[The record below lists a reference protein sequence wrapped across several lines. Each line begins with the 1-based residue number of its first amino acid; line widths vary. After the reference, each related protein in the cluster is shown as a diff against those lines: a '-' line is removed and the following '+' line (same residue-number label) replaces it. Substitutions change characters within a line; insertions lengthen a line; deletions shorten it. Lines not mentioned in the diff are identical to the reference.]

1 MIHRYQQADVILL
14 NGAGYAAW
22 VQQATLPSARLI
34 NTSELLSDRLVIVE
48 NSSTHAHG
56 PEGKHAHRSTA
67 FTTWLDPSLAILQ
80 AQSIRD
86 ALTRLRPGRQNQFEA
101 GFSALTTN
109 LDELDRELQSV
120 FSRLDDR
127 PVLFS
132 HPVYQYLIRRYG
144 INARSL
150 HWEPDT
156 NLTESDLA
164 DLLKILET
172 HPATVMIWES
182 EPADA
187 IRETLESRGVSSI
200 VFSTAANTP
209 VNGDYLSIMRDN
221 LADLQSAL

>member
-1 MIHRYQQADVILL
+1 V
-14 NGAGYAAW
+14 
-22 VQQATLPSARLI
+22 
-34 NTSELLSDRLVIVE
+34 
-48 NSSTHAHG
+48 
-56 PEGKHAHRSTA
+56 
-67 FTTWLDPSLAILQ
+67 AIIQ

-86 ALTRLRPGRQNQFEA
+86 ALTRLRPGRQNQFES
-101 GFSALTTN
+101 GFSALATN

-120 FSRLDDR
+120 FNRIGDQ

-164 DLLKILET
+164 ELLKILET

-182 EPADA
+182 EPAEAVRD
-187 IRETLESRGVSSI
+187 TLESRGVSSI

-209 VNGDYLSIMRDN
+209 VNGDYLSVMRDN
-221 LADLQSAL
+221 LTNLRSAF